1 MAVDYEGGAVI
12 STDPTAATPAWSATA
27 NIDGGEVL
35 TSVSCPSTEL
45 CVAVDFEGYAVV
57 GGTTGVTTTST
68 TTTTSEATTTTSS
81 STTTTSTTA
90 STTTT
95 KSEPPPP
102 ILTQREQASVN
113 SGTITVRLKGKPA
126 FEPFSSTATIPDG
139 SEVEAT
145 NGHVLI
151 TVATPGGGTE
161 SAEVWGGR
169 FLIHQE
175 RSGETRF
182 TLTLPLTGCPRVK
195 RPKGAA
201 AMAKAKHGPKA
212 RHLWVSENGG
222 SWGTNGRYV
231 ITTVVGTHWLTEDEC
246 NRSKVSVVSGK
257 VRVRDLVNNRTRTLT
272 AGQSDVAGRG

>member
-1 MAVDYEGGAVI
+1 MYAGGDFHFMSGEPTGPFAAI
-12 STDPTAATPAWSATA
+12 SS
-27 NIDGGEVL
+27 
-35 TSVSCPSTEL
+35 
-45 CVAVDFEGYAVV
+45 
-57 GGTTGVTTTST
+57 VTT
-68 TTTTSEATTTTSS
+68 ATTTTSS
-81 STTTTSTTA
+81 STTSTTTSTTTA

-95 KSEPPPP
+95 TNPEPPPP
-102 ILTQREQASVN
+102 ILAQREQASVT
-113 SGTITVRLKGKPA
+113 SGTITVRLKGKHA

-161 SAEVWGGR
+161 TAEVWGGR

-195 RPKGAA
+195 LPKGSAA
-201 AMAKAKHGPKA
+201 IAKAKHGPKA

-222 SWGTNGRYV
+222 KWGTNGRYV
-231 ITTVVGTHWLTEDEC
+231 IATVEGTHWLTQDEC

-257 VRVRDLVNNRTRTLT
+257 VKVRDLVKNRNRTLT
-272 AGQSDVAGRG
+272 AGQSYVAVRG